1 MTHQRPLAIAWL
13 HPKVPAL
20 DFNGPV
26 VPFRPFQEKWVERPA
41 LELFREA
48 AEGFADRIACE
59 DIDGHLTYAQIWA
72 ACRRLAAAI
81 DATVMVG
88 APVGVL
94 LPNEASY
101 PVAVL
106 ACLAAGRPC
115 VMIDRHHPQD
125 RVAGITRDAGLAA
138 IVLRRSDVVDG
149 LLLPAGV
156 RIIVIDEMLRDGP
169 APERLPT
176 NSMPSDGPSFIV
188 YTSGSSGRP
197 KGVVLSQRAVLHRAA
212 ELVNAVHLRADDK
225 VLSLA
230 SPSTIG
236 GLQQIFEVMLSGA
249 ALVKLDLQR
258 VGLGRVVEAVGERRI
273 TMMFSTP
280 AVWRSVANIDSA
292 RASLASLRCIQS
304 SGDALLAIDLALI
317 RRVLPVDCRVL
328 SVYGATEAPALLQW
342 FVPPDDPGNEPRV
355 AAGYPLADI
364 SLAVLDEAGQAVA
377 EGETGELVVKSAWMS
392 LGLWRDGAVQPGPF
406 ERDAQ
411 DPSSPVYRTGDM
423 VRVRPDGLF
432 VTLGR
437 KDRQIKVL
445 GNRVELAEVETVL
458 KRAPDV
464 LDAAVVARRI
474 DAEPRLYAFVVPR
487 GAGPPGF
494 AADVRRHM
502 ADGLPAYM
510 RPSRLFVIG
519 EMPLL
524 PGRKVDEEALLALAA
539 GHAPTFE
546 RPLPPQVEARA
557 ETRWSEAVS
566 TAWRRTF
573 GRPPPQDDS
582 RFDESGGD
590 SLRLLQLVFHLE
602 KLCGQS
608 LSLDRFHIEMR
619 PSQFAAAL
627 DVPRDTQQDNP
638 SSGLPRVLLVPGRG
652 GDDPMLAGFRVKCAS
667 SLSIHTLAYPGLDHL
682 SRGNFGDVVTHATA
696 EAERIVPE
704 GPITLAGYSFGGDVA
719 YAIAQE
725 LLARGRL
732 VSALLILDTNAA
744 DFDDIEQTRRRNGWR
759 RRFMTLCRLVGDRQ
773 WRAIMNVAL
782 TPAVV
787 AKPSGR
793 WALRLLPMLKV
804 QAAGNLAFHLGGH
817 LREQILEAHRMRWMK
832 DTPASQLDVP
842 VIFFRSTQNTAD
854 MGWRMRTK
862 NLTIIPVGG
871 DHISMLSGE
880 NAVTLSVKFVRAV
893 HSISD

>member
-1 MTHQRPLAIAWL
+1 MTHERSPAIAWL

-26 VPFRPFQEKWVERPA
+26 VPFRPFREEWVERPA
-41 LELFREA
+41 LELFADA
-48 AEGFADRIACE
+48 AEAFADRIACE

-72 ACRRLAAAI
+72 ACRRLAAAM
-81 DATVMVG
+81 DATVMMG

-125 RVAGITRDAGLAA
+125 RVAGIIRDAGLAA
-138 IVLRRSDVVDG
+138 IILRRSDVVDG

-156 RIIVIDEMLRDGP
+156 RTIVLDEMLQDGP
-169 APERLPT
+169 VPERLPSH
-176 NSMPSDGPSFIV
+176 SMPSDGPSFIV

-197 KGVVLSQRAVLHRAA
+197 KGIVLSQRAVLHRAA

-258 VGLGRVVEAVGERRI
+258 VGLGRVVEAVGRRRI

-280 AVWRSVANIDSA
+280 AVWRSVASIDSA

-304 SGDALLAIDLALI
+304 SGDALLSIDLALI
-317 RRVLPVDCRVL
+317 RRVLPADCHVL

-342 FVPPDDPGNEPRV
+342 FVPLDAPDNEPRV

-364 SLAVLDEAGQAVA
+364 SLAALDEAGHAVA
-377 EGETGELVVKSAWMS
+377 DGEPGELVVRSAWMS
-392 LGLWRDGAVQPGPF
+392 LGLWRDGAVHPGPF

-411 DPSSPVYRTGDM
+411 NPSLPVYRTGDI
-423 VRVRPDGLF
+423 VRVRRDGLF

-437 KDRQIKVL
+437 KDRQIKIL
-445 GNRVELAEVETVL
+445 GNRVELAEIETVL
-458 KRAPDV
+458 KRAPGV

-487 GAGPPGF
+487 DVGSPGF
-494 AADVRRHM
+494 TAEVRSHM
-502 ADGLPAYM
+502 TDSLPAYM
-510 RPSRLFVIG
+510 RPTRLFVIG

-524 PGRKVDEEALLALAA
+524 PGRKVDEEALLALG
-539 GHAPTFE
+539 GHVPTIGQ
-546 RPLPPQVEARA
+546 PPSPQVEARA
-557 ETRWSEAVS
+557 GTRWSEAVG

-573 GRPPPQDDS
+573 GQPPPQDDS

-602 KLCGQS
+602 KLCGRS

-619 PSQFAAAL
+619 PSQFAVAL
-627 DVPRDTQQDNP
+627 EVPRDTPQDHP
-638 SSGLPRVLLVPGRG
+638 PSGLPRVLLVPGRG
-652 GDDPMLAGFRVKCAS
+652 GDDPMLAGFRARCAA
-667 SLSIHTLAYPGLDHL
+667 SLSIHTLGYPVLNDL
-682 SRGNFGDVVTHATA
+682 SRGNFGDVVTNMTA
-696 EAERIVPE
+696 QAERIAPE
-704 GPITLAGYSFGGDVA
+704 NPITLAGYSFGGDVA

-725 LLARGRL
+725 LIARGRL
-732 VSALLILDTNAA
+732 VSALLILDTNAV
-744 DFDDIEQTRRRNGWR
+744 DFEDIEQARERNGWR
-759 RRFMTLCRLVGDRQ
+759 RRFVTLCRLVRDRQ
-773 WRAIMNVAL
+773 WRVIMNVAL

-787 AKPSGR
+787 AKPSSR
-793 WALRLLPMLKV
+793 WALRLLTMLKV
-804 QAAGNLAFHLGGH
+804 PAAGNLAFHLGRH
-817 LREQILEAHRMRWMK
+817 LREQILETHRIRWMK
-832 DTPASQLDVP
+832 DTPATQLDIP
-842 VIFFRSTQNTAD
+842 VVFFRSTQNTAD
-854 MGWRMRTK
+854 MGWRMRAR
-862 NLTIIPVGG
+862 NLTIVPVGG
-871 DHISMLSGE
+871 DHISMLSRE
-880 NAVTLSVKFVRAV
+880 NAVALSVKFVRAV
-893 HSISD
+893 YSISD